1 MKTDYKEHYPRQGY
15 SATISVT
22 GTKDELVRLSL
33 MLEQIQ
39 AEDSVDFQ
47 LIETVKEE
55 LDNAIHWLMDMN

>member
-1 MKTDYKEHYPRQGY
+1 
-15 SATISVT
+15 
-22 GTKDELVRLSL
+22 